1 MDIPIPT
8 FIKDLFK
15 QEINNIKISLIEK
28 IAKDYDLDEEEL
40 KDKYICDIEM
50 ISKSLENVQITKKHK
65 YGSKVDTQYRCKAR
79 TWNNGAGGRCKRSQN
94 ENELCTLHNNVKNK
108 NGKLKYGLITEPKP
122 KAVFKFK
129 NPKSEKL
136 Y

>member
-8 FIKDLFK
+8 FVKDLLK
-15 QEINNIKISLIEK
+15 QEINNIKIKLVEK
-28 IAKDYDLDEEEL
+28 IAKEYDLDEDEL
-40 KDKYICDIEM
+40 KEKYVCDVEM
-50 ISKSLENVQITKKHK
+50 ISKSLENVQITKKQK
-65 YGSKVDTQYRCKAR
+65 YGSKVDTKHRCTAR

-94 ENELCTLHNNVKNK
+94 ENELCTLHNNYKK
-108 NGKLKYGLITEPKP
+108 EHGKLKYGLITEPKP
-122 KAVFKFK
+122 KDIFKFK